1 MLPLIAFCAGIYLGL
16 RCTILALLP
25 ISFFGAGALI
35 ASSLAAGQSYAAA
48 AITMALP
55 FLMLQAGYMLGL
67 SARPVYGQVLARLS
81 VRQSRR
87 A

>member
-16 RCTILALLP
+16 RFTILALLP
-25 ISFFGAGALI
+25 ISFLGAGAFI
-35 ASSLAAGQSYAAA
+35 ASSLAAGQSFAAA
-48 AITMALP
+48 ALATALP

-67 SARPVYGQVLARLS
+67 TARPVCGQILARLS
-81 VRQSRR
+81 VRQSRG

>member
-1 MLPLIAFCAGIYLGL
+1 MLPMIAFGAGMYMGL
-16 RCTILALLP
+16 RFNVLALLP
-25 ISFFGAGALI
+25 FSFLGAGAFV
-35 ASSLAAGQSYAAA
+35 ASSLAAGQSFAVA
-48 AITMALP
+48 AITTALP

-67 SARPVYGQVLARLS
+67 AARPVYGQLLSRLN